1 MVTDVTAI
9 EMMPVS
15 VLKLSLLRHVNVP
28 KKENIATTTSYFSC
42 SFPPIRMITTRMILS
57 RFQIS
62 PLLIRNLS
70 TKICFIFIQVGSS
83 RDII

>member
-28 KKENIATTTSYFSC
+28 KKENIATTTSYFCC
-42 SFPPIRMITTRMILS
+42 SFQPIRMITTRMILKS
-57 RFQIS
+57 FSNITIADKKEMYRLKFA
-62 PLLIRNLS
+62 
-70 TKICFIFIQVGSS
+70 
-83 RDII
+83 